1 MTLGLLALVLV
12 LVLTVVLAI
21 RARREVRRARA
32 RLAPLESG
40 APREAIR
47 AAIERRR

>member
-1 MTLGLLALVLV
+1 MTFALFALLFVFVLAVTLAL
-12 LVLTVVLAI
+12 

-32 RLAPLESG
+32 RLAPLESN